1 MYQLY
6 ETFRMNGYMYHT
18 IHHSIGKNITDES
31 RGETPYR
38 MEYIANDYKS
48 DYTNQANITV
58 SSSFNGDIPFEFII
72 IYMLVHYYNYTMF
85 SNDSYRPGWFIRFL
99 FGPYN
104 SEWLDS
110 LIADVLAGITV
121 ALTLIP
127 QGT

>member
-1 MYQLY
+1 M
-6 ETFRMNGYMYHT
+6 T
-18 IHHSIGKNITDES
+18 
-31 RGETPYR
+31 
-38 MEYIANDYKS
+38 
-48 DYTNQANITV
+48 TNQI
-58 SSSFNGDIPFEFII
+58 IPIKQI
-72 IYMLVHYYNYTMF
+72 SQYIVIYLLVHYRNYTMF
-85 SNDSYRPGWFIRFL
+85 SNDSYSNDSYSNDPYRPGWFIRFL